1 MSYQKETTMKTSY
14 VLAGVLAAP
23 LCFSTA
29 IAAEGDSNSFHAMS
43 KLSKGAQV
51 ALTEARLADIVGGRG
66 QPVSYRFNRTP
77 GGGVSASASVHPDR
91 VHVNPTVDRA
101 LR

>member
-1 MSYQKETTMKTSY
+1 MKTSY
-14 VLAGVLAAP
+14 ILAGVLAAP

-29 IAAEGDSNSFHAMS
+29 IADEGDSTFHAMS

-66 QPVSYRFNRTP
+66 QPVSYRVNRTP
-77 GGGVSASASVHPDR
+77 AGGVSASASVHPDR